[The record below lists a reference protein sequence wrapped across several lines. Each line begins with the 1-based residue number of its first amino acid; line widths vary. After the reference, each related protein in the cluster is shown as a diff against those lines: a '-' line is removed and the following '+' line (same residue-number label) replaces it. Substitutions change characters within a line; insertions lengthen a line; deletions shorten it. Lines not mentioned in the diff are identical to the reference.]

1 MIGLGSDKKDKTFTF
16 VRVGLRGRRTLV
28 VMSFVIGKNI
38 QNHSL
43 TSRIYFLL
51 RMGFL
56 ICPKTIDLSNLYVAY
71 LVVSSQRVK
80 SVRHC

>member
-1 MIGLGSDKKDKTFTF
+1 MCSKKGQNIYIC